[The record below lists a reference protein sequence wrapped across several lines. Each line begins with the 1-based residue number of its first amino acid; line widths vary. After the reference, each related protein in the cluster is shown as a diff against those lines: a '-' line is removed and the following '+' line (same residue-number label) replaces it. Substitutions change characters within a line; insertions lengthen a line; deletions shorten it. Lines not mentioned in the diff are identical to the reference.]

1 MENCYFCS
9 TEDLDLDNTS
19 KKLDKLK
26 TLPYK
31 KNSYIAILVVFFNV

>member
-1 MENCYFCS
+1 MKNCYFCS

-19 KKLDKLK
+19 KKIDKLK

-31 KNSYIAILVVFFNV
+31 KLPTLPFWFFFNV